1 MSSPTAAAAEEL
13 HPAVGREGPRVHP
26 PRADR
31 LPPRRA
37 QGGAAGPG
45 GERGARGRAVP
56 EPPERLCVTAREG
69 GGWGGGE
76 TPRDGGRGTDA
87 LPAVLSPADLF
98 TAARFA
104 TLEEFE
110 LNFMV
115 EENMRRATA
124 VVNGEYYDEAAGERR
139 FQAAA
144 PPRPHLRTL
153 WSALDLE
160 QCHAAGR
167 AIADACFISRAGGR
181 RSSPGSPEAF
191 RRRARAA

>member
-1 MSSPTAAAAEEL
+1 MAPSLGASRVSARQRN
-13 HPAVGREGPRVHP
+13 GGNGPS
-26 PRADR
+26 
-31 LPPRRA
+31 PRRTDGFA
-37 QGGAAGPG
+37 IARPSGAK
-45 GERGARGRAVP
+45 ERASNPSERPDSSTQLRDELAEALARWEEDV
-56 EPPERLCVTAREG
+56 
-69 GGWGGGE
+69 
-76 TPRDGGRGTDA
+76 
-87 LPAVLSPADLF
+87 
-98 TAARFA
+98 
-104 TLEEFE
+104 EEFE
-110 LNFMV
+110 LEFMV

-124 VVNGEYYDEAAGERR
+124 VVNGEFYDEAAGERR
-139 FQAAA
+139 FRAAA